1 MRESLVMSAM
11 FFIVVAVVG
20 IYSVSR
26 SVGGE
31 PRKDTRVNRV
41 VMHKWKS
48 RKCHYCERWIQ
59 RELPVLKKNGYKVQV
74 IDNLPENMSAPL
86 LSLMKDDKIVVRHTG
101 YLTAEQIMR
110 GDFH

>member
-1 MRESLVMSAM
+1 MRETAVMVVMFLV
-11 FFIVVAVVG
+11 VVAVV
-20 IYSVSR
+20 SVYAIASGSAPPKR
-26 SVGGE
+26 
-31 PRKDTRVNRV
+31 DTRVNRV

-48 RKCHYCERWIQ
+48 RKCHYCEKWIQ

-74 IDNLPENMSAPL
+74 IDNLPENMPAPL
-86 LSLMKDDKIVVRHTG
+86 LSLMKDDTIVVRHTG